1 MRCGAAA
8 VAFELIVALPDGAA
22 VFARGMHT
30 FEPYILS
37 RQLPQK
43 IMEENTLLELYRLP
57 RAFRLEDSA
66 CTRSHSSGSM
76 MAGWLFST

>member
-43 IMEENTLLELYRLP
+43 IMEENTLLEL
-57 RAFRLEDSA
+57 
-66 CTRSHSSGSM
+66 
-76 MAGWLFST
+76 